1 MHINKYKVDSFF
13 VVAFFLLRECWVSLG
28 SEKEEGEECTRQDRE
43 RGGRVEVK
51 MRSKKR
57 GRALGPMRARE
68 RGRRREEKEWR

>member
-1 MHINKYKVDSFF
+1 M
-13 VVAFFLLRECWVSLG
+13 
-28 SEKEEGEECTRQDRE
+28 
-43 RGGRVEVK
+43 K

>member
-1 MHINKYKVDSFF
+1 
-13 VVAFFLLRECWVSLG
+13 
-28 SEKEEGEECTRQDRE
+28 
-43 RGGRVEVK
+43 

>member
-1 MHINKYKVDSFF
+1 M
-13 VVAFFLLRECWVSLG
+13 
-28 SEKEEGEECTRQDRE
+28 EKSILDKKRE
-43 RGGRVEVK
+43 RGGREEVK